1 MKEPIIRQ
9 NLIEYA
15 FDDWRRLIRNGLT
28 PRQARID
35 VERDYELLEIE
46 VAELNKRMFDE
57 MEEWLEEWLEGEE

>member
-1 MKEPIIRQ
+1 MQEPIIRMD
-9 NLIEYA
+9 LIEYA

-57 MEEWLEEWLEGEE
+57 MEELLEG

>member
-1 MKEPIIRQ
+1 MQEPIIRMD
-9 NLIEYA
+9 LIEYA

-46 VAELNKRMFDE
+46 VVELNRRMFEE
-57 MEEWLEEWLEGEE
+57 MEEWLEGKE

>member
-1 MKEPIIRQ
+1 MQEPIIRLD
-9 NLIEYA
+9 LIEYA

-57 MEEWLEEWLEGEE
+57 MEELLEGEE

>member
-1 MKEPIIRQ
+1 MQEPIIRQ
-9 NLIEYA
+9 DLIEYA

-57 MEEWLEEWLEGEE
+57 MEELLEKGER

>member
-1 MKEPIIRQ
+1 MQEPIIRQ

-46 VAELNKRMFDE
+46 VAELNKRMFYE
-57 MEEWLEEWLEGEE
+57 MEGWLEEWLEGEE

>member
-1 MKEPIIRQ
+1 MQEPIIRQ
-9 NLIEYA
+9 DLIEYA

-46 VAELNKRMFDE
+46 VAELNKRMFEE
-57 MEEWLEEWLEGEE
+57 MEGLLEREGD

>member
-1 MKEPIIRQ
+1 MQEPIIRQ
-9 NLIEYA
+9 DLIEYA

-57 MEEWLEEWLEGEE
+57 MEELLEGEE

>member
-1 MKEPIIRQ
+1 MQEPIIRLD
-9 NLIEYA
+9 LIEYA

-46 VAELNKRMFDE
+46 VAELNKRMFEE
-57 MEEWLEEWLEGEE
+57 MEGLLEREGD